1 MNKRRIH
8 APAALPGQM
17 ALNFEVFSVAPVA
30 ADCDTNARNPLDSAV
45 RASLAALMDS
55 ATGKGL
61 SRERLA
67 DRLTE
72 QLGRPVT
79 KAHLDQWAA
88 PSQSD
93 RRVPVDAWMALMSIC
108 DDVGPLEWMALHFD
122 RRVLTVDEALCAE
135 LGAMAVLDRHIKA
148 KSRAIEGQMDEKV
161 LGQLLHR
168 IRRNA
173 K

>member
-1 MNKRRIH
+1 MSKRSQMTTV
-8 APAALPGQM
+8 LPNQL
-17 ALNFEVFSVAPVA
+17 ALNFDVFAAPMSSGIVATGSSNLLDA
-30 ADCDTNARNPLDSAV
+30 AIRGAL
-45 RASLAALMDS
+45 ASLMDS
-55 ATGKGL
+55 AAGKGL

-67 DRLTE
+67 DQLRD
-72 QLGRPVT
+72 QLGRSVT

-88 PSQSD
+88 PSQAD
-93 RRVPVDAWMALMSIC
+93 RRVPVDVWIALMTIC
-108 DDVGPLEWMALHFD
+108 DDVAPLEWMAMHLS

-148 KSRAIEGQMDEKV
+148 KSRAIEGQMDEKL

-168 IRRNA
+168 IKRNA